1 MERFESDVVFG
12 PYWGEKIDVANV
24 TPNMDQGYMWDV
36 RGLLLS
42 LKLSVHAKFII
53 PLYLPFHDFSHNHK
67 PLILDISLM
76 MKAILRHVMISRSVS
91 ENQNTPKP
99 VVH

>member
-1 MERFESDVVFG
+1 LERFESDVVFG

-42 LKLSVHAKFII
+42 LKLSVHAK
-53 PLYLPFHDFSHNHK
+53 
-67 PLILDISLM
+67 
-76 MKAILRHVMISRSVS
+76 
-91 ENQNTPKP
+91 
-99 VVH
+99 VHYSTIFAFP